1 MSVNPDKIFFSPEIA
16 SSIGLEEA
24 IIFSVIENYSLG
36 LNEKELIKKALDIH
50 NQVLTLDTHADTPI
64 RMIQPGFD
72 LSERHDPNE
81 TGSKLDYP
89 RMIEG
94 GLDAVF
100 FAAFVAQDIR
110 DNDGNSRAK
119 NLCLQMIDSII
130 SSTKKNSDIVG
141 LALNPEDAYSLEKE
155 GKRAIYIGI
164 ENGYPIGNDISN
176 VELYYNKGVR
186 YITLVHS
193 SNNDLADSATD
204 SSGPEHNGLSEF
216 GYEVVKEMNRLGI
229 MVDVS
234 HGNDSLF
241 YDTISYSKAPI
252 IASHSNARA
261 VTNHNRNMSD
271 EMLKLIAK
279 NGGVVQLTMLSD
291 YLYDVKPNTERDSAI
306 AILQSKMK
314 SITLMTREE
323 QNQARKAFQEINLK
337 YPSDLATLK
346 HVGDHIDHIVKVA
359 GIDHVGIGCDFDGG
373 GGIDGV
379 FDASEVM
386 NITIELVRR
395 GYNEED
401 IKKIWGGNL
410 IRVFK
415 EVQSVSKDFQNI
427 EI

>member
-1 MSVNPDKIFFSPEIA
+1 MFKHNTYYLVIFLITSFTVCCDN
-16 SSIGLEEA
+16 SS
-24 IIFSVIENYSLG
+24 ND
-36 LNEKELIKKALDIH
+36 EKELIKKAMDIH
-50 NQVLTLDTHADTPI
+50 NRVLTLDTHADTPI

-119 NLCLQMIDSII
+119 NLCIQMIDSII
-130 SSTKKNSDIVG
+130 SSTKRNSDVVG
-141 LALNPEDAYSLEKE
+141 LALNPDDAYSLEKE
-155 GKRAIYIGI
+155 GKRAIYVGI
-164 ENGYPIGNDISN
+164 ENGYPLGNDISN
-176 VELYYNKGVR
+176 VELYFNKGVR

-204 SSGPEHNGLSEF
+204 PNGPEHNGLSDF
-216 GYEVVKEMNRLGI
+216 GFEVVKEMNRLGI

-241 YDTISYSKAPI
+241 FDAISHSKAPI

-291 YLYDVKPNTERDSAI
+291 YLRDAKPNKERDSAI
-306 AILQSKMK
+306 AVLQSKTK
-314 SITLMTREE
+314 SISQMTKEE
-323 QNQARKAFQEINLK
+323 QNEARKAFQEISLK
-337 YPSDLATLK
+337 YPSSLATLK
-346 HVGDHIDHIVKVA
+346 DVGDHIDHIVKVA

-386 NITIELVRR
+386 NITVELVKR
-395 GYNEED
+395 GYSEED

-415 EVQSVSKDFQNI
+415 EVQSVSKDLQKI

>member
-1 MSVNPDKIFFSPEIA
+1 MKNLFI
-16 SSIGLEEA
+16 
-24 IIFSVIENYSLG
+24 IIFSSLFFCCDSNSN
-36 LNEKELIKKALDIH
+36 NEKELIKKALDIH

-100 FAAFVAQDIR
+100 FAAFVAQDMR

-119 NLCLQMIDSII
+119 NLCIQMIDSII

-164 ENGYPIGNDISN
+164 ENGYPLGNDISN

-204 SSGPEHNGLSEF
+204 PSGPEHNGLSEF

-271 EMLKLIAK
+271 EMLKLMAK

-291 YLYDVKPNTERDSAI
+291 YLRDAKPNTDRDSAI
-306 AILQSKMK
+306 ATLQSKMK
-314 SITLMTREE
+314 SITLMTPEE

-415 EVQSVSKDFQNI
+415 EVQSVSKDLQNI